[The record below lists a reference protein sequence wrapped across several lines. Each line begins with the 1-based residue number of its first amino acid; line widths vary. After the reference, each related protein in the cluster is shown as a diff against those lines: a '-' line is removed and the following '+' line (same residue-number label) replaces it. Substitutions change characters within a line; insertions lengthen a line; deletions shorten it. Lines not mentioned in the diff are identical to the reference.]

1 VQHDGSRW
9 RCLVARAV
17 SRDWRCHFAA
27 FALRKFCLLLPWQ
40 TRGFRESRAGI
51 LFRVETHGRMSH
63 PLGTLVSPDNSNVR
77 NTWPNL
83 VFPDD
88 DFARQYYYVLN
99 W

>member
-1 VQHDGSRW
+1 MTAAAGAALSH
-9 RCLVARAV
+9 VALAAIVGR
-17 SRDWRCHFAA
+17 HFAA

-63 PLGTLVSPDNSNVR
+63 PRGTPVSPDNSNVR